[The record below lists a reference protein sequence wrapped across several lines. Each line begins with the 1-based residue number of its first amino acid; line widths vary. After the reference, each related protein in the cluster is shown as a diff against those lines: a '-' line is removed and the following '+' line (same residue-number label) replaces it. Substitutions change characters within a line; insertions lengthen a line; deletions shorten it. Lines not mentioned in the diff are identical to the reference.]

1 MDLDLDQIALALP
14 LPWQEQL
21 WQRFNQRL
29 EQGRLPHGV
38 MLSGPSGIGVERLA
52 TAFSQRLLC
61 NAEMSKYACG
71 SCKGC
76 KLLMAG
82 THPDLSILEPADVGK
97 GILIDSVRNLTA
109 RLGKTAQ
116 QGGWKVALISPAEA
130 MNESSCNALLK
141 SLEEPQSKTLLI
153 LVSHRASLVPA
164 TIRSRCQIDHL
175 SVPDLQVARQW
186 LIEVAGEQQA
196 VDQSLEL
203 AGGKPLL
210 ALEYMQSDSIEQR
223 HMFEQLV
230 DNIRLGDLSPMSA
243 AQQVQKLNSDQML
256 DWFMHY
262 LHRLVTGEMQNSLN
276 PALFEFGDQLRK
288 ARGWA
293 LSGSNIN
300 PQLMWEGLF
309 MDWLKVFRSPR

>member
-1 MDLDLDQIALALP
+1 
-14 LPWQEQL
+14 
-21 WQRFNQRL
+21 
-29 EQGRLPHGV
+29 
-38 MLSGPSGIGVERLA
+38 
-52 TAFSQRLLC
+52 
-61 NAEMSKYACG
+61 
-71 SCKGC
+71 
-76 KLLMAG
+76 MAG

-288 ARGWA
+288 ARGWV